1 MNKSRPSLLL
11 AIVSASI
18 IAGLFSATI
27 WSSSKVYEIRP
38 QINLPEYQL
47 YPPNTTAS
55 FGSACGGFEQ
65 YETAAAEKLSAISTN
80 LEAISKKLD
89 SIDSKLVQLSDR
101 LTKIESA
108 VGGLGV
114 TQPQKTIPDN
124 IAATQKAIDQ
134 NKTGP
139 VLPAKK

>member
-11 AIVSASI
+11 AIVSACV

-27 WSSSKVYEIRP
+27 WSNSKVYEIRP

-47 YPPNTTAS
+47 YPPDTTAS

-65 YETAAAEKLSAISTN
+65 YETATAEKLSAISTD

-89 SIDSKLVQLSDR
+89 SIDSKLTQVSARLIRIEKALGLKPLPETSD
-101 LTKIESA
+101 KA
-108 VGGLGV
+108 VL
-114 TQPQKTIPDN
+114 P
-124 IAATQKAIDQ
+124 QKAID
-134 NKTGP
+134 KTS
-139 VLPAKK
+139 K

>member
-1 MNKSRPSLLL
+1 MNKSRPSSLLVV
-11 AIVSASI
+11 AAACV

-47 YPPNTTAS
+47 YPPDTTAP

-65 YETAAAEKLSAISTN
+65 YETATAEKLSAISTD

-101 LTKIESA
+101 LTKIENA
-108 VGGLGV
+108 LGIN
-114 TQPQKTIPDN
+114 QPQKTIPDN
-124 IAATQKAIDQ
+124 IAATRKVIDQ
-134 NKTGP
+134 NKTEP
-139 VLPAKK
+139 ILPAKK